1 MENYDA
7 AWSWIESCSSWS
19 RRSDFL
25 QRLVA
30 NMISE
35 GKLTDLISF
44 SYTGLLDE
52 LEKLLASRARSLT
65 FGLATNY
72 YNILYAFHVKH
83 ENFKKGNLYFFSI
96 AQLFFFSL
104 FFLYFLN
111 IFLYSVV

>member
-1 MENYDA
+1 MGNYDA

-25 QRLVA
+25 HRLVST
-30 NMISE
+30 MISE

-52 LEKLLASRARSLT
+52 LEKFLASRARSLS
-65 FGLATNY
+65 LAQAVNY

-83 ENFKKGNLYFFSI
+83 ENFKKG
-96 AQLFFFSL
+96 
-104 FFLYFLN
+104 
-111 IFLYSVV
+111 